1 LSPLCFTTLSCAYP
15 LHQAISTPSLP
26 PFLCPEFAP
35 FPPPYRYYADIRDFI
50 TRGTSHNGVLGLT
63 VTSYRTL
70 FETPV
75 VLEIVSRATILGT
88 TYNQQF
94 ALSHT
99 SLIGLASLNGC
110 RCEVGPDP
118 KRCRTNASSYAAAA
132 AASFGG

>member
-1 LSPLCFTTLSCAYP
+1 L
-15 LHQAISTPSLP
+15 PS
-26 PFLCPEFAP
+26 
-35 FPPPYRYYADIRDFI
+35 RYHADIRDFI
-50 TRGTSHNGVLGLT
+50 IRASAEHGVAGLT
-63 VTSYRTL
+63 VNSYRTL

-88 TYNQQF
+88 TYDQQF

-99 SLIGLASLNGC
+99 SLMGLASLDGC

-118 KRCRTNASSYAAAA
+118 ARCRTNASSYAAAA

>member
-1 LSPLCFTTLSCAYP
+1 MPPANTTPTSIPLLLPALLAS
-15 LHQAISTPSLP
+15 SKTPSFLTPRRLP
-26 PFLCPEFAP
+26 S
-35 FPPPYRYYADIRDFI
+35 RYHADIRDFI
-50 TRGTSHNGVLGLT
+50 IRASAEHGVAGLT
-63 VTSYRTL
+63 VNSYRTL

-88 TYNQQF
+88 TYDQQF

-99 SLIGLASLNGC
+99 SLMGLASLDGC

-118 KRCRTNASSYAAAA
+118 ARCRTNASSYAAAA